1 LENETARPT
10 TAATAMKV
18 IQVNLSSAQPT
29 PTWDQDEHETDESRD
44 EMDLS
49 EGPHLVDV
57 RGWGFSERV
66 SNTVGVNE

>member
-1 LENETARPT
+1 MN
-10 TAATAMKV
+10 V
-18 IQVNLSSAQPT
+18 IQVKLSLAVSYNHRRMLAV
-29 PTWDQDEHETDESRD
+29 HETDESRD

-57 RGWGFSERV
+57 GGWGFSERV